1 MQARLYK
8 GCAFLVDYTPS
19 GSAISAGQVVVI
31 NSTLSFALADIADGA
46 LGSLLVPGG
55 EAELEMVKDNS
66 NIADRAALY
75 WDADGSPVGGVAL
88 SGAVTSTSS
97 GNTLL
102 GYATAA
108 AGVSAETVRVR
119 TILVPAS
126 LTINSDIQ
134 SAITDPGNAGAIP
147 VTRSGYCPIVT
158 AGSETRT
165 LAAPTFIGQELL
177 LYIKTDGGTCVITV
191 ASAINQTGNNTIT
204 MADVRDVIRLVAIES
219 GSSKVWHVVS
229 NDGAA
234 LSTV

>member
-1 MQARLYK
+1 MQSRIYK
-8 GCAFLVDYTPS
+8 GCAFVVDYTPS
-19 GSAISAGQVVVI
+19 GAVSAGDVVI
-31 NSTLSFALADIADGA
+31 INGTLNFALADIAANA
-46 LGSLLVPGG
+46 LGSLAIPGN

-88 SGAVTSTSS
+88 SGAVTTTSS

-119 TILVPAS
+119 PILVPAT

-134 SAITDPGNAGAIP
+134 SLIADPGNAGAIP
-147 VTRSGYCPIVT
+147 VTHSGYCPIVT

-177 LYIKTDGGTCVITV
+177 LYIKTDGGTAVITV